1 MRSYGPALDAHTSGC
16 RAYTLWE
23 VCLSD
28 RGVYRGIY
36 SSLLDDPDFQRL
48 SASAR
53 LTLLTLRLCR
63 DTGPAAI
70 FRYYPEVIMCQTGLS
85 GAALTKALEE
95 LSQAVWIAI
104 EEPVVWVRNG
114 LRYDP
119 MMKPETNEL
128 HRKSIER
135 HVNGLPK
142 RQIVLN
148 FCDYYKIAKPFDRVS
163 IGSRVP
169 LPSEDDSEKDSDP
182 EKDAERRRVSAP
194 AGKGDGEFLD
204 DLRKNPAYQGVDVD
218 REAGKCQTWCET
230 NSKVYGR
237 RRLVNWLNRVE
248 RPMAQNGA
256 NGSVGRRYSNDQ
268 WAGRPGGV
276 VKL

>member
-1 MRSYGPALDAHTSGC
+1 M
-16 RAYTLWE
+16 
-23 VCLSD
+23 SD

-48 SASAR
+48 SSSAR
-53 LTLLTLRLCR
+53 LALLALRLCR

-70 FRYYPEVIMCQTGLS
+70 FRYYPEVVQCQTGLS
-85 GAALTKALEE
+85 AASLAKALEE
-95 LSQAVWIAI
+95 LSQGVWIAI
-104 EEPVVWVRNG
+104 EEPIVWVRNG

-119 MMKPETNEL
+119 LMKPETNEL

-142 RQIVLN
+142 RDIVLK
-148 FCDYYKIAKPFDRVS
+148 FCDYYHIAKPFDSLS
-163 IGSRVP
+163 IASRIP
-169 LPSEDDSEKDSDP
+169 LTQDSDSDADPEKDSDSK
-182 EKDAERRRVSAP
+182 KDAEHGRGSAP
-194 AGKGDGEFLD
+194 AGKGDDEFLD
-204 DLRKNPAYQGVDVD
+204 DLRKSPAYQGIDVD
-218 REAGKCQTWCET
+218 REAGKCRTWCEA
-230 NSKVYGR
+230 NSKVFGR

-248 RPMAQNGA
+248 RPMAQSGA